1 VAAILWEA
9 LRFAPANP
17 VIYRRTPADVML
29 GNTKISA
36 GTMVIAANLSAMFD
50 EAEISEPGRFIAPR
64 PWEVY
69 TLWGEGLHLC
79 WGDRINRALLP
90 AMLMPLLAR
99 ENLRAASAP
108 DGRGTPFPRHY
119 RLLFAR

>member
-29 GNTKISA
+29 GDTRIEA
-36 GTMVIAANLSAMFD
+36 GTMVVAANLSAMFD
-50 EAEISEPGRFIAPR
+50 EAAVPQAGRFIAPR

-90 AMLMPLLAR
+90 AMLMPLLAKA
-99 ENLRAASAP
+99 NLRATGAP
-108 DGRGTPFPRHY
+108 DGAGTPFPRHY
-119 RLLFAR
+119 PLLFAH